1 MKTIPFGDE
10 ARKITHLAFEGRPSI
25 QATPEKPI
33 EPFLVNGEM
42 ANITWF
48 RFGELEFNGKYVTE
62 IGYESS
68 LDKLKV
74 DKEI

>member
-10 ARKITHLAFEGRPSI
+10 VRKITHLSFEGRPSI
-25 QATPEKPI
+25 IATPEKPI

-42 ANITWF
+42 AHMTWF
-48 RFGELEFNGKYVTE
+48 RFGELDFNGKYVTE

-68 LDKLKV
+68 LDKPV
-74 DKEI
+74 T